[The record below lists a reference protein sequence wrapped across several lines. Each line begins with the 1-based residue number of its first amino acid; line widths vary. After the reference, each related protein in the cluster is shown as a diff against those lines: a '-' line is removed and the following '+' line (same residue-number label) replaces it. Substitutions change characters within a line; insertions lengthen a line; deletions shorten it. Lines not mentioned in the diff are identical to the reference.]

1 MKGFTL
7 LEVMVALAILAGVIL
22 TVITSYNYH
31 LAVIARDRQET
42 EAVLLARAR
51 LDDPEFLKQEQKS
64 GTFAPQHPE
73 IAWVVGRTPADIPMV
88 DRLTF
93 TVSWDGE
100 RHKLTL
106 VKFLE
111 RTTGGTTP

>member
-31 LAVIARDRQET
+31 LGVVVRDKQET
-42 EAVLLARAR
+42 EALLLARAR
-51 LDDPEFLKQEQKS
+51 LDEPGFLKLAETS
-64 GTFAPQHPE
+64 GNFAPQRPD
-73 IAWVVGRTPADIPMV
+73 ITWKAGKTPAALPGV

-100 RHKLTL
+100 RHKLVL
-106 VKFLE
+106 VKLLE
-111 RTTGGTTP
+111 HVP

>member
-31 LAVIARDRQET
+31 LGVVVRDRQET
-42 EAVLLARAR
+42 EAILLARAR
-51 LDDPEFLKQEQKS
+51 LDEPDFLKGEQTA
-64 GTFAPQHPE
+64 GTFAPRHPDVTWKVE
-73 IAWVVGRTPADIPMV
+73 KASAGIPGV

-93 TVSWDGE
+93 TVGWDGD

-106 VKFLE
+106 TKYLE
-111 RTTGGTTP
+111 STAGAPGS

>member
-31 LAVIARDRQET
+31 LGVVVRDRQET
-42 EAVLLARAR
+42 EAMLLARAK
-51 LDDPEFLKQEQKS
+51 LDDPDFLKQEQTA
-64 GTFAPQHPE
+64 GTFAPRHPG
-73 IAWVVGRTPADIPMV
+73 ITWKVAKAAAGIPGV

-93 TVSWDGE
+93 TVAWDGE

-106 VKFLE
+106 TKYLE
-111 RTTGGTTP
+111 RTAGSPGS